1 MLLLATLVTGSG
13 LIIQKKAARR
23 SFLWPLKDSQAASW
37 GLEEGGHPSQTVFP
51 MLGRGAVVQS
61 WQGPGAGSTQAVS

>member
-37 GLEEGGHPSQTVFP
+37 GLEEGGHPSQTVV
-51 MLGRGAVVQS
+51 LGRGAVVQS